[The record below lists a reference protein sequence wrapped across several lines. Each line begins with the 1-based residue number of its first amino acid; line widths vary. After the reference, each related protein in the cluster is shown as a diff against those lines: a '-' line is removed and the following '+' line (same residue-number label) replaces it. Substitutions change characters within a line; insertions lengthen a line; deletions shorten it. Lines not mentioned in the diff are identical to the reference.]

1 MEAET
6 RNANPS
12 ESNNPND
19 AATAAEDAIFEAYL
33 EHHLPPSGED
43 TSGGELTEVTV
54 VNVRADGVLVDAGAK
69 AEAFIPVDEFIKI
82 GDKLLVEVGQRIPV
96 VQYSARSGD
105 GTPRLSHREA
115 RHRLARDVVAKAFE
129 EKRALKGRVIGIVKG
144 GIMLDVG
151 LPSFMPASQID
162 LFKIPDLNS
171 LLGQEMEAYVI
182 EYDQKRHRAVLSRR
196 QLLFERREAD
206 RRAVIDKL
214 EVGKTVTGKVKSAL
228 EFGVFVDLGGIDGF
242 VPREEVSY
250 DRGTP
255 PSRIVKPGDSISV
268 VITRVDPDSGKITL
282 SRKRVAPDP
291 WENIESR
298 YKVGEITQGSVVS
311 IQQYGAFVHLEEG
324 VTGMVHASDM
334 SWSLGSKK
342 PTDYVAVGQSIT
354 AQILEVD
361 REKRRISLGLKQI
374 AGDPWS
380 AVESKYP
387 VGSRVSGTITS
398 LTNYG
403 AFVKI
408 DETLEGMIHVSDIV
422 WDRRLNHPKDV
433 LKVGETVDAVVLKAD
448 PENRRLSLG
457 IKQLAESPY
466 DIYQRNHPV
475 GDIVTGKVT
484 RFAPFGA
491 FVELSDGLEG
501 LIHISQIDV
510 QRIELPEKALTLG
523 QDIEVKILKYEPKTR
538 KISLSRREVLRPSSG
553 EDRPERSDRPERGER
568 PERSGDRRGP
578 RGGGRD
584 DRSRG
589 GGRGGVNVEMMKL
602 MKDPASANFNTLGD
616 ALREIRKKD

>member
-6 RNANPS
+6 P
-12 ESNNPND
+12 NPNPTQPTTLSSD
-19 AATAAEDAIFEAYL
+19 AATAAEDAVFEALL
-33 EHHLPPSGED
+33 EEHLPPAGEEAP
-43 TSGGELTEVTV
+43 GGELTEVTV
-54 VNVRADGVLVDAGAK
+54 VNIRAEGVDVDAGAK
-69 AEAFIPVDEFIKI
+69 AEAFIPIDEFVKI
-82 GDKLLVEVGQRIPV
+82 GDKVLVEVGQRIPV
-96 VQYSARSGD
+96 VLYSAGRGD

-115 RHRLARDVVAKAFE
+115 RHRLAREVVAKAHE
-129 EKRALKGRVIGIVKG
+129 EKRPLKGRVIGVVKG

-151 LPSFMPASQID
+151 LPCFMPASQID

-171 LLGQEMEAYVI
+171 LLHEEMEAYVI

-196 QLLFERREAD
+196 QLLFERREAE
-206 RRAVIDKL
+206 RRAVIEKL
-214 EVGKTVTGKVKSAL
+214 QVGGTVTGKVKSAL

-242 VPREEVSY
+242 IPREEVSY

-255 PSRIVKPGDSISV
+255 PSRIVKPGESITV
-268 VITRVDPDSGKITL
+268 VITRVDPASGKVTL

-291 WENIESR
+291 WENIEAR
-298 YKVGEITQGSVVS
+298 YKVGEIAQGTVVS

-342 PTDYVAVGQSIT
+342 PTDYVSVGQSIT
-354 AQILEVD
+354 AQVLEVD

-380 AVESKYP
+380 AVEEKYP

-433 LKVGETVDAVVLKAD
+433 LKVGDQVEAVVLKAD
-448 PENRRLSLG
+448 AENRRLSLG

-466 DIYQRNHPV
+466 DTYQRNHPV
-475 GDIVTGKVT
+475 GDVVSGKVT

-491 FVELSDGLEG
+491 FVELAEGLEG

-510 QRIELPEKALTLG
+510 MRVELPEKALQLG
-523 QDIEVKILKYEPKTR
+523 QEIEVKILKYEPKTR
-538 KISLSRREVLRPSSG
+538 KISLSRREVLRPSTA
-553 EDRPERSDRPERGER
+553 EERPERGER
-568 PERSGDRRGP
+568 PDRGSGERRGP
-578 RGGGRD
+578 KAGANRD
-584 DRSRG
+584 DRPKGGSRG
-589 GGRGGVNVEMMKL
+589 VSSEMQNL

-616 ALREIRKKD
+616 ALRELRKQG